1 MPELTWQLVRL
12 NCANNSHGFSRPVFF
27 WGIWRP
33 SRCSFFLT
41 AKTLY
46 PLKFKDVKNLK
57 LQSINTFCFKISFE
71 NDQRPSNLHC
81 AGEKNKLFGETHGFL
96 LSKQFFTTKP
106 SASNNGSVITAQSSA
121 NKYETKQE
129 TMIEKKDLQY
139 FGKTKFKP
147 NSNLIKSDQKSVLIR
162 FDSNLIKNQF

>member
-1 MPELTWQLVRL
+1 M
-12 NCANNSHGFSRPVFF
+12 VFPNLF
-27 WGIWRP
+27 FLGIWRP
-33 SRCSFFLT
+33 SRCSSFST

-106 SASNNGSVITAQSSA
+106 SASNNGSVIAAQSSA

-129 TMIEKKDLQY
+129 TMIEKKIYSILE
-139 FGKTKFKP
+139 KL
-147 NSNLIKSDQKSVLIR
+147 NSNQIQIWSKISFDQIWSGFVFLCFFGFLRK
-162 FDSNLIKNQF
+162 K